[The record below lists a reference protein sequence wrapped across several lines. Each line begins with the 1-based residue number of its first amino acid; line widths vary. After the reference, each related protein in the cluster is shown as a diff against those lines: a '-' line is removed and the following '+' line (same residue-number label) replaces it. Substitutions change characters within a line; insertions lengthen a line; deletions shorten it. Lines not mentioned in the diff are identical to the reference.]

1 MSIPLRLADDSSW
14 PLSVFFSRSLA
25 NSARRLACSAISD
38 SSALLLLRLPPAS
51 DSDSDSVVV
60 GRPCRLRC
68 VVAHCALRSSPP

>member
-51 DSDSDSVVV
+51 DSVVV